1 MLDISMDNKASEGVA
16 LKCGYTCPEDRM
28 GFIDW
33 NHPEIG
39 IGMRKRWFK
48 QLSGNRTALFN
59 RAVQYFRSKNYVEAI
74 AEFEK
79 ALAEPYTQGTPY
91 ADAQIYSNIGMA
103 LSSMKLY
110 VEACAFLQKSLWIR
124 AGQFQYNKRTI
135 VVEE

>member
-1 MLDISMDNKASEGVA
+1 MDNKASEGVA

-79 ALAEPYTQGTPY
+79 ALAEPYTQGIPY

-110 VEACAFLQKSLWIR
+110 VEACAFLQKSL
-124 AGQFQYNKRTI
+124 
-135 VVEE
+135 